1 MINKRNEMDK
11 EDTNGSMD
19 FEGLQRKNEIDIY
32 VTVVAGSI
40 KFEGCECGLNEEKEK

>member
-32 VTVVAGSI
+32 VTVVV
-40 KFEGCECGLNEEKEK
+40 ELRNERL